1 MYKFKVE
8 KTKEEFD
15 FTIDSIENLVKNPN
29 LSPHDLITV
38 YHFDVLHAIGE
49 VEFWE
54 KVAEGSVDD
63 WSHFLV
69 GAK

>member
-15 FTIDSIENLVKNPN
+15 FTIDSIENLVKNPS

-63 WSHFLV
+63 WSQFLV